1 MTLAEAIELIAG
13 AIPRRA
19 GTWADL
25 GAGDGT
31 FTKALV
37 ELLGRGSRIFAVD
50 RDARAVSTI
59 ARWAKA
65 QAAEV
70 IPVVAD
76 FSAPFDLPGLGDS
89 ALDGM
94 IFANSLHYVRDAEAV
109 LARLNARVRPGGRV
123 VFVEYDQHDATR
135 WVPYPIPMDRLPAL
149 AASAGLPTPIITATR
164 PSAFG
169 GELYVATA
177 DRVAKDS
184 G

>member
-1 MTLAEAIELIAG
+1 VITAEAVELIAG

-37 ELLGRGSRIFAVD
+37 ELLGQGSRIFSVD
-50 RDARAVSTI
+50 RDARAVAAV
-59 ARWAKA
+59 ARWAKTHA
-65 QAAEV
+65 PHV
-70 IPVVAD
+70 VPVVAD
-76 FSAPFDLPGLGDS
+76 FTGPFDWPGLGDS
-89 ALDGM
+89 TLDGM

-109 LARLNARVRPGGRV
+109 LARLSARVRLGGRV

-149 AASAGLPTPIITATR
+149 AASAGLPAPVIIATR

-177 DRVAKDS
+177 DRVATV
-184 G
+184 GG